1 MELQKNKKI
10 RGTTRRYATK
20 VQKDIQDL
28 LKDFDPTKLNKLKS
42 LKLSLLDRLSNLKE
56 LDDKIL
62 LQVNDDEIEH
72 EIFEAASFSDGLK
85 EILVDIDFVLAENE
99 AESGSAKSTNGNGNK
114 HLASRIKL
122 QPLRLKEFSGRLQD
136 WQQFWDGFCSAV
148 HENEDVATINK
159 FQYLL
164 GLLKGDAA
172 LAIAGLPVKA
182 ANYYEAIAI
191 LTNRFGQRQKII
203 DSHMDAL
210 MNLPS
215 CKESNNLSALRELY
229 DIIEANVRGLQ
240 ALGIHSESYGALLT
254 TVLQRKLPGDIQIEI
269 SRKIGSDD
277 WSLMRLLDI
286 LKSELEARERCVKH
300 TSVDVTHASTSKR
313 PHKIIPTA
321 SALLSDSNKEAVY
334 CTYCKEKH
342 RTSACSVVTNRPARM
357 EVLKKEGRCFVCLRK
372 GHMASSCFSKYRC
385 NVCKGKHHI
394 SLCNADNKSENS
406 GTKQQETQSEPVQ
419 AKETTNL
426 FTESKRSILLQTA
439 QGEVFNIDN
448 KDHKIIVKVVFD
460 SGSQRSYVTMRLKDY
475 LNLQVAAREQIC
487 LKTFGQSKGKM
498 ETMDVTQLGIQDNW
512 RPEEEKVA
520 TLVNA
525 LVVPYICSP
534 LQRQEIKMTQSTFPH
549 LAGLQLADN
558 PEFDAGSEV
567 DILIGCD
574 ESGKFFTGE
583 MRMGEENKGP
593 TAMNTSLGWILS
605 GPGVSVRSKQSGHE
619 QAVAT
624 YLLKIDC
631 LTPSEDHQLTKFW
644 DFESIGIRDKET
656 VTEAFE
662 KNITFE
668 NGRYSVTLPFKENSP
683 VLPDNYENTLHRFDS
698 TVKRLKKDPKVL
710 EECDSIVK
718 DQLERGIIE
727 PVDTTKPVKVGEVH
741 YLPSQVVTRQDS
753 LATKIRIVFD
763 ASSKSNGVCLNDTLH
778 TGPSLI
784 CYMQFYCDSEERKLE
799 L

>member
-1 MELQKNKKI
+1 M
-10 RGTTRRYATK
+10 
-20 VQKDIQDL
+20 
-28 LKDFDPTKLNKLKS
+28 
-42 LKLSLLDRLSNLKE
+42 KE

-85 EILVDIDFVLAENE
+85 EILVDIDFALAENE
-99 AESGSAKSTNGNGNK
+99 AEIGSAKSTNGNGNK

-321 SALLSDSNKEAVY
+321 SALLSDSKKEAVY

-448 KDHKIIVKVVFD
+448 KDHKIIVIVVFD
-460 SGSQRSYVTMRLKDY
+460 SGSQRSYVTRRLKDY

-487 LKTFGQSKGKM
+487 LKTFGQSKGKL

-512 RPEEEKVA
+512 RPEEE
-520 TLVNA
+520 
-525 LVVPYICSP
+525 
-534 LQRQEIKMTQSTFPH
+534 
-549 LAGLQLADN
+549 
-558 PEFDAGSEV
+558 
-567 DILIGCD
+567 
-574 ESGKFFTGE
+574 
-583 MRMGEENKGP
+583 
-593 TAMNTSLGWILS
+593 
-605 GPGVSVRSKQSGHE
+605 
-619 QAVAT
+619 
-624 YLLKIDC
+624 LKAPI
-631 LTPSEDHQLTKFW
+631 SH
-644 DFESIGIRDKET
+644 
-656 VTEAFE
+656 V
-662 KNITFE
+662 
-668 NGRYSVTLPFKENSP
+668 
-683 VLPDNYENTLHRFDS
+683 
-698 TVKRLKKDPKVL
+698 
-710 EECDSIVK
+710 
-718 DQLERGIIE
+718 
-727 PVDTTKPVKVGEVH
+727 
-741 YLPSQVVTRQDS
+741 
-753 LATKIRIVFD
+753 
-763 ASSKSNGVCLNDTLH
+763 
-778 TGPSLI
+778 
-784 CYMQFYCDSEERKLE
+784 
-799 L
+799 